1 MDHARPCTES
11 EPPAKRQKIT
21 STTRRPPPSQE
32 SDFSGVVWHRVD
44 SDTRARTPS
53 VLPPLRSIQQLFPRH
68 SIISPRM
75 LRFDAF
81 LEAFGLAPP
90 DVRGFVAQHPM
101 GRCFCAFDSETTFT
115 AFLDGINPWLNVLPH
130 DDHGSV
136 VVTLDH
142 PVSIG
147 NGAPIPRPPS
157 PAAPADDTVPEELAS
172 RWKSACKL
180 VGHDA
185 QDSSPVSIPRVFTAS
200 LTPPSLAR
208 IYDLLHRTRRSRGA
222 STSELTL
229 VEALGAMGLLA
240 QCWLSR
246 DEDPRATLSGHQAR
260 RFLKDD
266 GDPLPRGLSVVLT
279 RGQDNADACTR
290 TFHHVFTH
298 EQAHVPTLM
307 WFQRSRLCGAVSS
320 SAKALSLPSL
330 FPDVRLCDRPEAGT
344 FKENQAMSLREF
356 QDKASTLDMTAPSQ
370 WNITPDGVVLLIDI
384 SQVTAQDIRS
394 TFSSPTTIRTQDPST
409 TTTITLHTRIRA
421 SIVYLYKIGRSDLP
435 PEMAALVEEI
445 QY

>member
-1 MDHARPCTES
+1 
-11 EPPAKRQKIT
+11 
-21 STTRRPPPSQE
+21 
-32 SDFSGVVWHRVD
+32 
-44 SDTRARTPS
+44 
-53 VLPPLRSIQQLFPRH
+53 L
-68 SIISPRM
+68 
-75 LRFDAF
+75 
-81 LEAFGLAPP
+81 
-90 DVRGFVAQHPM
+90 
-101 GRCFCAFDSETTFT
+101 
-115 AFLDGINPWLNVLPH
+115 
-130 DDHGSV
+130 
-136 VVTLDH
+136 TLDH

-147 NGAPIPRPPS
+147 DGAPIPRPPS

-185 QDSSPVSIPRVFTAS
+185 QDSSPVSIPR
-200 LTPPSLAR
+200 
-208 IYDLLHRTRRSRGA
+208 
-222 STSELTL
+222 
-229 VEALGAMGLLA
+229 
-240 QCWLSR
+240 
-246 DEDPRATLSGHQAR
+246 DPRATLSGHQAR